1 MQLFISFVLGVG
13 LISSKGGGLK
23 FIAIFSNISLNHF
36 VIVHVDGWVQF
47 LQPIVECYSSLIP
60 TFIINKG
67 KNMEPQADVQ
77 GNDLVWMKKT
87 PIHCTLVQYALLL

>member
-36 VIVHVDGWVQF
+36 VIVHVDG
-47 LQPIVECYSSLIP
+47 
-60 TFIINKG
+60 
-67 KNMEPQADVQ
+67 
-77 GNDLVWMKKT
+77 
-87 PIHCTLVQYALLL
+87 